1 MENDDLPLLP
11 VNVYSLTEFPSGACE
26 PPQVT
31 VACTLAQGLEQVQV
45 LAVQGVVPDGPVA
58 SDKLHLPYLAF
69 PGVQEDAILIPPIL
83 VAVLLPALSGE
94 QENQGPTA
102 GCRDATLPLPPLG
115 SVYIRTTVVDFTNL
129 KHTQP
134 PTVGLRLRFYP
145 RYFDATEDRIAA
157 LLAKEANVGIR

>member
-1 MENDDLPLLP
+1 MPKLTERRCTLGWSSGFVIYFRLNEMEDDDLSLVP
-11 VNVYSLTEFPSGACE
+11 VNIYSLTELPSGACE
-26 PPQVT
+26 PAQVT

-102 GCRDATLPLPPLG
+102 GCRDATLPLPSIG
-115 SVYIRTTVVDFTNL
+115 SVYVRTAVVDFTQPQ
-129 KHTQP
+129 HTQL
-134 PTVGLRLRFYP
+134 PTFAP
-145 RYFDATEDRIAA
+145 
-157 LLAKEANVGIR
+157 

>member
-69 PGVQEDAILIPPIL
+69 PGVQEDAIFIPPIL

-94 QENQGPTA
+94 QEDEWPVPRR
-102 GCRDATLPLPPLG
+102 RDATLPLPP
-115 SVYIRTTVVDFTNL
+115 
-129 KHTQP
+129 
-134 PTVGLRLRFYP
+134 
-145 RYFDATEDRIAA
+145 
-157 LLAKEANVGIR
+157 